1 MRYLLATLF
10 VFAAACDSAD
20 PEPADTTD
28 PTINTVGLSGAVVA
42 PDTALYA
49 MRDTLRF
56 EPARL
61 FTLSAGAAPTY
72 EVEATGQLGA
82 ALVQSVV
89 EVVPLGEAGGE
100 VVVRARVGD
109 EQAEARVAVRSTIAW
124 CAPPPAGA
132 ADYFGLPDG
141 TFRYEAKRGYSSNVY
156 PEGAEAET
164 IATEPAGAVAA
175 RSNVYPE
182 GAEAE
187 TLEGRAEWVVSST
200 CRLGERTVHVAETFE
215 GVRSSSYLQTH
226 NGDTLEHRNPDPV
239 DVVLQTTTSFAS
251 GEHLPVTIG
260 SFWELRSNGTE
271 AAIDRFR
278 TGGEGETTV
287 SEQLRIDKYGGTD
300 VSVTLRRNAP
310 PAAFELKAW
319 SRAPSLYQDER
330 WTTTLRRVE

>member
-164 IATEPAGAVAA
+164 
-175 RSNVYPE
+175 
-182 GAEAE
+182 
-187 TLEGRAEWVVSST
+187 LEGRAEWVVSST